1 MNRVA
6 LEWNNGS
13 HVVLPVNSSQSDLDG
28 LFDQYGTPERIRVY
42 IGETS
47 VCYSPIAGP
56 SYSVETD
63 GVKSQ
68 VNAASLAEL
77 ANKIRGT
84 GKYIRVWSQSGLLLV
99 DTKIDN
105 AYNLI
110 Q

>member
-13 HVVLPVNSSQSDLDG
+13 YIVLPINSSQSDLDG
-28 LFDQYGTPERIRVY
+28 LIEQYGAPDSIELY

-47 VCYSPIAGP
+47 VYYNPIADP
-56 SYSVETD
+56 YYSVETD

-84 GKYIRVWSQSGLLLV
+84 GKHIRVWSQSGLFLL
-99 DTKIDN
+99 DTKLGDP
-105 AYNLI
+105 YNLI